1 MIERT
6 DEENWQPI
14 SSSQY
19 KYEFDFTNTDHLAYH
34 DYYSSPFDSSP
45 SKYYCFLSTNTHKQS
60 TASIL
65 AMQSSNPIAE
75 PFDFLLQISYFT
87 FTGSKI
93 KNSRVSGRLST
104 KVDERHSFTHFCICT
119 SRSFIAD
126 AFKCDPRICIFFAG
140 NFTAFSSFESFPSI
154 FL

>member
-1 MIERT
+1 MKEVR
-6 DEENWQPI
+6 QLL
-14 SSSQY
+14 SSSEC
-19 KYEFDFTNTDHLAYH
+19 KHEFDFTKIDSLAHHHHHHLAFLPIRFQ
-34 DYYSSPFDSSP
+34 SIQILF
-45 SKYYCFLSTNTHKQS
+45 CFFSTNIHKQS
-60 TASIL
+60 TASIQ
-65 AMQSSNPIAE
+65 AMQSSNSIAK
-75 PFDFLLQISYFT
+75 PFDSLLQISYFT